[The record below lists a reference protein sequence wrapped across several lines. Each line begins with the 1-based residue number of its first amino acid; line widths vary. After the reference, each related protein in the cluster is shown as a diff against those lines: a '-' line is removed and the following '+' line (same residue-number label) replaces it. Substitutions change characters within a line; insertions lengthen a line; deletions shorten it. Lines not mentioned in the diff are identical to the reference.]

1 MRSSPAF
8 REWEPSSP
16 GSGRRRDGASFSSD
30 SSRGVSFDDVTGVD
44 EAVTELREVAD
55 FLKNRERY
63 TKVGARI
70 PKGVLLVELDGFDA
84 TVGVI
89 IMAATNRPDLLDPAL
104 QRPGRF
110 DRQVVVDRPDLKGRE
125 AILAI
130 HAKRVQLEPDVDL
143 RVVAARTPGF
153 AGAQLANVVNEAALL
168 AVRSNRDKV
177 SMKDLDEAIDRV
189 MAGLERSSRALI
201 PREKEIVAHHEMGHA
216 LVSILLPNTDPVH
229 KVSIVPRGA
238 TTLGTTVQTPLED

>member
-1 MRSSPAF
+1 
-8 REWEPSSP
+8 
-16 GSGRRRDGASFSSD
+16 
-30 SSRGVSFDDVTGVD
+30 VSFDDVTGVD